1 MALWINAWVSSP
13 AISKGAA
20 EFFELGHFKIL
31 PFKTTSLIYQKI
43 STESYMPEYHIRIQ
57 DIQPKDR
64 PQERLLK
71 HGSAALSDSELLAI
85 ILRTGTKGENV
96 LNLCT
101 RILSTYNIQQLSRAS
116 PTKLQEVHGVG
127 AAKASQIAAMFE
139 LTRRLETFT
148 EEEKTRISSPEAAY
162 NHIYPKVREQK
173 KEFFIA
179 LHLDTKN
186 NLLREEIVS
195 VGSLNAN
202 IVHPREV
209 FKTAIQESAAAII
222 VAHNHP
228 SGDPSPSQNDID
240 ITRKLVETG
249 RVIGIEVYD
258 HIIIGN
264 GRFISLKEQN
274 LI

>member
-1 MALWINAWVSSP
+1 MS
-13 AISKGAA
+13 
-20 EFFELGHFKIL
+20 
-31 PFKTTSLIYQKI
+31 
-43 STESYMPEYHIRIQ
+43 EYHIRIQ
-57 DIQPKDR
+57 DLQPQER
-64 PQERLLK
+64 PRERLLK
-71 HGSAALSDSELLAI
+71 NGPTALSDSELLAI
-85 ILRTGTKGENV
+85 ILRTGTRGENV
-96 LNLCT
+96 LNLCS

-116 PTKLQEVHGVG
+116 PTKLQEIRGVG
-127 AAKASQIAAMFE
+127 AAKAAEMAAMFE
-139 LTRRLETFT
+139 LARRLETFT
-148 EEEKTRISSPEAAY
+148 EEERPRISSPEAAY
-162 NHIYPKVREQK
+162 RFLYPKLREQK
-173 KEFFIA
+173 KESFIA

-186 NLLREEIVS
+186 QLLREETVS

-249 RVIGIEVYD
+249 RVMGIELYD
-258 HIIIGN
+258 HIIVGN
-264 GRFISLKEQN
+264 GRFLSLKEQN